1 MRLFKSQ
8 TSEEEIKK
16 QEEEVMAAAE
26 AVDAWHRLNISQRIM
41 ENLEKAESSLKE
53 GLFEFDSKEYYR
65 AQGSLKTI
73 KSIKE
78 LINSPLAERDMLVAS
93 KQQEG
98 WNE

>member
-1 MRLFKSQ
+1 MRLFKSA

-16 QEEEVMAAAE
+16 QEEEIMAAGQ
-26 AVDAWHRLNISQRIM
+26 AVEEWHRLNISMRIM
-41 ENLEKAESSLKE
+41 ENLNKAEASLKE

-78 LINSPLAERDMLVAS
+78 LINSPLAERDMLIAQ
-93 KQQEG
+93 KQEEG